1 MPISRRRLLGASA
14 AAAAAALLAPP
25 AVLAQDTYPSK
36 PVRIVVGYQA
46 GGPTDIV
53 ARLLASR
60 LQATLGQSFVVENKP
75 GAGSNIASGEVA
87 AAAPDGYTLL
97 LAAAPITMTRFLY
110 KGLKWDVQKSFEP
123 VSLVMSAPAVLAVA
137 PGVPAAN
144 LKELIALA
152 KKEPGKLTFGSSG
165 SGGSQHLAGEMFKQR
180 AGIDLVHVPY
190 KGAAGALNDLI
201 AGHVT
206 MAFMTSVSALP
217 HLQAGKVR
225 PIGVA
230 AAQRLPT
237 LPDVPTLSEAGLPG
251 FESDS
256 WNGLFAPAGTPQAIV
271 QLLQRETAKAVASAE
286 MREKLVPQG
295 AVLVG
300 NTPAEF
306 RSYIDKEVEHWNKL
320 FKTIDVKIN

>member
-1 MPISRRRLLGASA
+1 MPLSRRRLLGALASASA
-14 AAAAAALLAPP
+14 AALAVP
-25 AVLAQDTYPSK
+25 AVQAQDNYPSK

-53 ARLLASR
+53 ARLLATK
-60 LQATLGQSFVVENKP
+60 LQAALGQSFVVDNKP

-137 PGVPAAN
+137 PGVPVAN
-144 LKELIALA
+144 LRELIALA

-217 HLQAGKVR
+217 HLQAGKVK

-230 AAQRLPT
+230 AASRLPT
-237 LPDVPTLSEAGLPG
+237 LPDVPTISEAGLPG

-271 QLLQRETAKAVASAE
+271 QLLQRETARAVASAE

-306 RSYIDKEVEHWNKL
+306 RTYIGKEVEHWDKL